1 MITKIGIENFRIFRN
16 YNEFDLAP
24 LTVLTGPNN
33 SGKSSMIK
41 MLSLL
46 KNSFNKLDR
55 IQNLNFDGGNHNLGT
70 FEKVF
75 TTNSDS
81 NHIKIKFDFPLNY
94 FDERFE
100 IELTY
105 RQSRNE
111 NGELISIKIFNNYRT
126 LIWVL
131 WNDGILKNVSRDYYY
146 SVDIIYIK
154 KTIDN
159 ALNTKEKTLFFD
171 YFEDQGRRTKNNDD
185 LKEFFEIFESLFSK
199 YYHYFDSGRLTEG
212 NYDILEDYIP
222 ELLSFNNNSLLN
234 CLEGLR
240 TEENTIKHDYINQIF
255 ERISSKSEYAKFQ
268 TKIDDIFLK
277 VSESYNEHLDKYF
290 YNNITKG
297 IDKLLYSI
305 NSIEHI
311 SAQRGSQQRILS
323 DLGNNEI
330 NKTVKEYFFNSNDA
344 FLKDALKVLG
354 IKGELKIEREE
365 GIVSKVYLIEGD
377 SKLSLADL
385 GFGYSQIIPILLKI
399 ITVSVIKEN
408 EWYEYNPYSI
418 DDIDK
423 EDKDYKIELL
433 KSRKVAFEQFLLMIS
448 KANEDNPEEFLEK
461 LLRDLYQYNSEEYFE
476 EYDPIVN
483 LLLDISDHQKSI
495 IIKSTYPKF
504 SHVEYDLL
512 VNGGFIKE
520 LKYDFGDIVDL
531 KTKPAILI
539 IEEPEAN
546 LHPNLQSKLADILV
560 MAHQELGIHFILETH
575 SEYLIRKLQY
585 LVAKNEISQDDVT
598 IYYFNSDEFVT
609 ANEKKV
615 KEIKI
620 DEFGGL
626 TDTFGPGFFDEA
638 TQLQFELYKL
648 NQAQNN

>member
-330 NKTVKEYFFNSNDA
+330 NKIVKEYFFNSNDA
-344 FLKDALKVLG
+344 FLKDALKGLG